1 MRTMDATMRR
11 GGFEP
16 PTSRLSSE
24 CSAAELPA
32 RMPRACPVQRAGTDQ
47 RKRCKARPCQKD
59 NPLAAR
65 DFPVENRLWLQP
77 GRTPGRTVAGG
88 YERMREYAS
97 LQRDMCRTESMAVK
111 MDSRL
116 SICRPLSAIRRRR
129 SIIPGNYGIASRKSK
144 NVRVLPA
151 QQRHITAAELCNSGV
166 RALTSR

>member
-1 MRTMDATMRR
+1 MDAIMRR

-32 RMPRACPVQRAGTDQ
+32 RMPRLPGSRAGDAISAKAANHGCA
-47 RKRCKARPCQKD
+47 KRD

-65 DFPVENRLWLQP
+65 DFPVEKRLWLS
-77 GRTPGRTVAGG
+77 AGKNSRPMSG
-88 YERMREYAS
+88 GSYERMREYAS

-116 SICRPLSAIRRRR
+116 GICRP
-129 SIIPGNYGIASRKSK
+129 SIGYTPLEIHYSR
-144 NVRVLPA
+144 
-151 QQRHITAAELCNSGV
+151 
-166 RALTSR
+166 